1 MNRVVI
7 VGRLRRDRDLRYTP
21 NDVAVAT
28 FTVAANR
35 PLKNQQ
41 GEQDADVINCVVW
54 TAAAENIANYM
65 KKSSMIGV
73 DGRLQSRRYDGKD
86 GKTVFVTEVVADT
99 VQFLEPKNSTNQ
111 GPSNQGQFAQRQG
124 QQTAPSNNQTSN
136 DPFKTDG
143 EPIDISEDR
152 KSV

>member
-1 MNRVVI
+1 
-7 VGRLRRDRDLRYTP
+7 
-21 NDVAVAT
+21 
-28 FTVAANR
+28 
-35 PLKNQQ
+35 
-41 GEQDADVINCVVW
+41 
-54 TAAAENIANYM
+54 
-65 KKSSMIGV
+65 MIGV
-73 DGRLQSRRYDGKD
+73 DGRLQSRRYDDKD

-143 EPIDISEDR
+143 EPIDISDDDLPFKTEYKRRSGSTWVKEEAESQDVEV
-152 KSV
+152 SVIVHHTISHIKIIEIQCR